1 MNGCRI
7 WAWLLLP
14 LAAWG
19 LGGPA
24 AASPIWSNA
33 DELVHLYTSGS
44 RRSFHLQIHPDG
56 RVDGSPS
63 QTVHS
68 ALTIKTEGAGYAVI
82 IGAKSGLHLC
92 MDINGN
98 LFGSN
103 AFGNEDCVFKH
114 AMLENGYDIYQSP
127 KYNYLVSLGRAKQP
141 LFPNMNPPAF
151 SQFLTRRNEIPLS
164 HEFITPRPQEED
176 TRDHDAANPCGG
188 ILAGKMP
195 EDIPFVNGVHP
206 CLMDREEDRD
216 PLNGVLKKRVNT
228 LHYKGWA
235 VNFFQGA
242 T

>member
-1 MNGCRI
+1 MMRPVP
-7 WAWLLLP
+7 APAFLRAFRLLLP

-68 ALTIKTEGAGYAVI
+68 ALTIKTEGAGYA
-82 IGAKSGLHLC
+82 
-92 MDINGN
+92 
-98 LFGSN
+98 N

-164 HEFITPRPQEED
+164 QFITPRPQEED
-176 TRDHDAANPCGG
+176 TRDDDAEICGG
-188 ILAGKMP
+188 ILAGKIP
-195 EDIPFVNGVHP
+195 EESPDEVGIHP
-206 CLMDREEDRD
+206 CLTSSNSEERD
-216 PLNGVLKKRVNT
+216 PN
-228 LHYKGWA
+228 
-235 VNFFQGA
+235 GA
-242 T
+242 TLSRRFPSPRTSF